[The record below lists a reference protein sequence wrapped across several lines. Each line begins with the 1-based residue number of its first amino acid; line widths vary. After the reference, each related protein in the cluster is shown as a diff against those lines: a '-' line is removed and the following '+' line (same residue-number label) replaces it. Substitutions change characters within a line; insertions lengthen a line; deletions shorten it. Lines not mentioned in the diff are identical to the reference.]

1 MYMVFFGD
9 GHIAVVYMYDSKN
22 GKTFFFDE
30 LGRGVCMFFVLF
42 RGFVGGWFGVRDF
55 QRKATS
61 SIMVL
66 DRPKSRGRVRAQC

>member
-1 MYMVFFGD
+1 MIVKTAKRVFFMNLVG
-9 GHIAVVYMYDSKN
+9 A
-22 GKTFFFDE
+22 
-30 LGRGVCMFFVLF
+30 CMFFVLF
-42 RGFVGGWFGVRDF
+42 RGFWGWFGVRDF